1 MNKELEDYYIE
12 RFKMFETKGWKD
24 LMEDLRGAVDST
36 NRLDGV
42 TVDTLMFKQ
51 GELSVLRWMLS
62 LKEMSE
68 TVFDELTT
76 PKDEPEE

>member
-1 MNKELEDYYIE
+1 MNKELEDYYVE

-24 LMEDLRGAVDST
+24 LMEDLRRAADST

-62 LKEMSE
+62 MKEMSE

>member
-1 MNKELEDYYIE
+1 MNKELEDYYVE

-24 LMEDLRGAVDST
+24 LMEDLRRAADST

>member
-1 MNKELEDYYIE
+1 MNKELEDYYLE

>member
-1 MNKELEDYYIE
+1 
-12 RFKMFETKGWKD
+12 
-24 LMEDLRGAVDST
+24 
-36 NRLDGV
+36 
-42 TVDTLMFKQ
+42 
-51 GELSVLRWMLS
+51 MLS

>member
-1 MNKELEDYYIE
+1 MNKELEDYYTE

-24 LMEDLRGAVDST
+24 LMEDLQEAADAT

-51 GELSVLRWMLS
+51 GEMSVLRWMLS
-62 LKEMSE
+62 LKDLSE
-68 TVFDELTT
+68 AVFEELTT
-76 PKDEPEE
+76 PKDESEE

>member
-1 MNKELEDYYIE
+1 MNKELEDYYLE

-24 LMEDLRGAVDST
+24 LMEDLRRAVDST

>member
-1 MNKELEDYYIE
+1 MNKELEDYYVE

-24 LMEDLRGAVDST
+24 LMEDLRRAVDST

>member
-24 LMEDLRGAVDST
+24 LMEDLQKAADAT

-42 TVDTLMFKQ
+42 TVDTLTFKQ
-51 GELSVLRWMLS
+51 GEMSVLRWMLS
-62 LKEMSE
+62 LKDLSE
-68 TVFDELTT
+68 AVFDELTT